1 MERPILRPGAVL
13 LHRPGRPGSS
23 SIQLGLDAEWA
34 VRLDVPSASCDA
46 VLAGLDGT
54 RTADEVLAAAVA
66 RGADPAVAALLL
78 ERLRTAGLLVDA
90 RTWLAWARDWDGTE
104 RGRRLPDLHAW
115 DRYADVADVVER
127 RRTSAVR
134 ILGAGR
140 VGAAVALLL
149 GAAGVGRLEVL
160 DTAVVT
166 AADLTPY
173 GYRAEQLGRSRGQ
186 ALRELLTSPSVTVA
200 GVARHAD
207 AVVLCPDTREPDRD
221 TIAALDRAGLPH
233 LLVRCRDLG
242 GTAGPFVL
250 PGRTACIRCTD
261 LHRTDR
267 DPDWPVLLSQLTGV
281 TGAVPDTVL
290 AAQLAAFAAAQV
302 LHWLAGELPATAGST
317 VDIQLAGGLG
327 RSRDWPPH
335 PYCGCHWPEQFRT
348 DAG

>member
-1 MERPILRPGAVL
+1 MQRPIVRPGVVL
-13 LHRPGRPGSS
+13 LHRPGRPGTS
-23 SIQLGLDAEWA
+23 SIQLGLDPERA
-34 VRLDVPSASCDA
+34 VRLDVPAASCDA

-54 RTADEVLAAAVA
+54 RTTGEVLAAAVA
-66 RGADPAVAALLL
+66 RGADPAVARGLLD
-78 ERLRTAGLLVDA
+78 RLYDAGLLVDA
-90 RTWLAWARDWDGTE
+90 RTWLAWTRDWDDTE

-115 DRYADVADVVER
+115 DRHADVTEVVER
-127 RRTSAVR
+127 RRTASVR

-140 VGAAVALLL
+140 VGSAVALLL

-173 GYRAEQLGRSRGQ
+173 GYRADQVGQARGS
-186 ALRELLTSPSVTVA
+186 ALRELAGAAVATS
-200 GVARHAD
+200 ARQAE

-221 TIAALDRAGLPH
+221 TVAGLVRAGLPH
-233 LLVRCRDLG
+233 LLVRCGDLG

-267 DPDWPVLLSQLTGV
+267 DPAWPVLLSQLTGA

-302 LHWLAGELPATAGST
+302 LHWLAGDVPATAGST
-317 VDIQLAGGLG
+317 VDVALTGGTSH
-327 RSRDWPPH
+327 SRQWPPH
-335 PYCGCHWPEQFRT
+335 PYCGCRWPEQLREA
-348 DAG
+348 D